1 MRPRH
6 RLPDQEGSTVNALRT
21 LTITASAAALC
32 LGGVAVSTP
41 ASAANNDTSVVTC
54 QGKTVV
60 KPKQIVVTCADAG
73 VTVMSIKWT
82 SWTMNGAKGVG
93 MLAWNT
99 CLPQTCVDG
108 IVQKYKV
115 KVTLGGVASGPNVSV
130 FSQMTLAF
138 PKGGPAA
145 AETSTYTLDRPIS

>member
-1 MRPRH
+1 MNP
-6 RLPDQEGSTVNALRT
+6 LRT
-21 LTITASAAALC
+21 LTIAAAATALC
-32 LGGVAVSTP
+32 FGAVAASSP
-41 ASAANNDTSVVTC
+41 ASADGNDPSVVTC

-73 VTVMSIKWT
+73 VVVKGIKWT

-93 MLAWNT
+93 TLAWNT
-99 CLPQTCVDG
+99 CLPKTCVDG
-108 IVQKYKV
+108 IIEKYKV
-115 KVTLGGVASGPNVSV
+115 KVTLGGVASAPNVSV
-130 FSQMTLAF
+130 FTQMTLGF